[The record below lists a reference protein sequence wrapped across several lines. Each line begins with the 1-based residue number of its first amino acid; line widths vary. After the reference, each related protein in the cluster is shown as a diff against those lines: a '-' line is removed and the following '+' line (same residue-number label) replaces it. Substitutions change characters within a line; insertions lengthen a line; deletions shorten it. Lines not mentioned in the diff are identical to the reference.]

1 MEHHLMLREAL
12 RPNRARRAVIKSG
25 AVPAPVGGWDAV
37 SALASMPGE
46 NAVELRNWFPEPGYV
61 QVRKGFR
68 YQAWDMPSTDDEP
81 VETLMAWHGPASS
94 KMFAASASIIY
105 DVTSTAAGTSSLT
118 TLTNARWQWVN
129 FTTSAGSYLW
139 ICNGADDCR
148 HYNGTAWA
156 TPVLTGLTSNTVINV
171 AAHKKRLWVAV
182 EDSTKAYYL
191 GTEAVAGAFTSF
203 ELGSVFS
210 RGGYLMAIGSWTR
223 DGGAGADDYIAFV
236 SSQGQVAIYDGTDP
250 ASANTWALVG
260 VYDVG
265 RPLGRRCFQKWGGD
279 LTILTTDGLFGLSQL
294 LGVDQSQA
302 SKIAIS
308 ANIGPAIVSAAATYG
323 SNFGWQTCVYPKG
336 TRLFVNIPTS
346 ENATAKQYVMNTSTG
361 AWCEYD
367 SHHANCW
374 LTYNDNVYFGGMDGA
389 VYKADTGSTDID
401 EPIVAVGQTAYSAA
415 GNPGTTKAFRM
426 VNPLVS
432 SSDGSTP
439 SVGISA
445 DFTETETLSSQS
457 ASTSSGT
464 ALWDSATWD
473 TSVWPSTT
481 VQRQDWMSTPAIG
494 RFGSVKFQATTGSR
508 QGNSFWGVSLWGD
521 DLWGS
526 SGASN
531 TTIQINGFVV
541 LYESGGVL

>member
-1 MEHHLMLREAL
+1 
-12 RPNRARRAVIKSG
+12 
-25 AVPAPVGGWDAV
+25 
-37 SALASMPGE
+37 
-46 NAVELRNWFPEPGYV
+46 
-61 QVRKGFR
+61 
-68 YQAWDMPSTDDEP
+68 
-81 VETLMAWHGPASS
+81 
-94 KMFAASASIIY
+94 
-105 DVTSTAAGTSSLT
+105 
-118 TLTNARWQWVN
+118 
-129 FTTSAGSYLW
+129 
-139 ICNGADDCR
+139 
-148 HYNGTAWA
+148 
-156 TPVLTGLTSNTVINV
+156 
-171 AAHKKRLWVAV
+171 
-182 EDSTKAYYL
+182 
-191 GTEAVAGAFTSF
+191 
-203 ELGSVFS
+203 
-210 RGGYLMAIGSWTR
+210 
-223 DGGAGADDYIAFV
+223 
-236 SSQGQVAIYDGTDP
+236 
-250 ASANTWALVG
+250 LVG
-260 VYDVG
+260 VYDIG
-265 RPLGRRCFQKWGGD
+265 RPLGRRCFCKWGGD

-508 QGNSFWGVSLWGD
+508 QGNSLWGVSLWST